1 MDYQQSI
8 KNLNHLKNFVR
19 AWTECSIFFFYY
31 SESDYKIEI
40 YDLDLTAVQNEL
52 IDENLRSKFPYGFIS
67 NEKSGHEILYY
78 CDKNIA
84 VEHDLFLQK
93 TTDFICKGSAD
104 KKQVQ
109 QQFLL
114 LIDLLKNK

>member
-1 MDYQQSI
+1 MQY
-8 KNLNHLKNFVR
+8 
-19 AWTECSIFFFYY
+19 FFFYY

-40 YDLDLTAVQNEL
+40 YDLDLTVVQNEL

-84 VEHDLFLQK
+84 VKYDLFLQK
-93 TTDFICKGSAD
+93 TMDFICKYSTD
-104 KKQVQ
+104 KKLVQ

-114 LIDLLKNK
+114 LVELLKNK